1 MEATCNNCNHW
12 DTNSTAAQQDNFGE
26 CDVLSTTG
34 TTGMQY
40 VLPVIQ
46 SSTPAGAEMI
56 TSGDFGCN
64 QFAAA

>member
-1 MEATCNNCNHW
+1 MESTCNNCGHW
-12 DTNSTAAQQDNFGE
+12 DANSNSAQQDNFGE
-26 CDVLSTTG
+26 CDVLSTANDG
-34 TTGMQY
+34 GMKF

-46 SSTPAGAEMI
+46 NAPSNAGMI